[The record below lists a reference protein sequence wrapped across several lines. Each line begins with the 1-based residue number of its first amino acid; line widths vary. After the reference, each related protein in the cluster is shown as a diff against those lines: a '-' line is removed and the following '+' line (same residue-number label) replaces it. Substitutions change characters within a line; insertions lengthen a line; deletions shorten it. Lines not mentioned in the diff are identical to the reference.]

1 MMFSSLKD
9 NMKQTPLHRLKQSL
23 RCATLAGTLIGI
35 SWFIPNLTAPAAANL
50 EESYK
55 TLVDEV
61 WQMVNNQYVDPEF
74 NQDDW
79 ESTREELLERDYE
92 SREDAYRA
100 IREALGKLDDADTRF
115 LEPEQFE
122 SLQEQTSGE
131 LSGVGLQLAIDE
143 ESQTI
148 KVVEPLENSPA
159 KEAGVEPGD
168 EILAIDGQPTSLLS
182 LEQASELIR
191 GDSGTDVDLKLSRA
205 GEGTFNLTLTRTNIE
220 IPRVTHELREIDQTR
235 VGYIQ
240 IEEFSSHA
248 ADQMRNAI
256 LDLQDRDA
264 EAFVLDLRN
273 NPGGLLY
280 GSIEMARMWLEQGEI
295 VSVVDRT
302 GGNRNFGADQTSLSD
317 LPLAV
322 LVNENSASASEI
334 LAGALQDNDRAVVV
348 GDQTYGK
355 GTVQAVNPLSDGSG
369 IALTVARYY
378 LPDGRDIDKKG
389 IDPDIEVSLE
399 DGDQMRLSANPELQG
414 TEEDPQFT
422 RALSI
427 LNQSLGKSSTEAHSF
442 LE

>member
-1 MMFSSLKD
+1 
-9 NMKQTPLHRLKQSL
+9 MKQTPLHRLKQSL